1 MILGIKPKLGEQG
14 DLNKWYYGIEII
26 KCNPQILGIL
36 KPYILIWFIKWF
48 DFGEPYTLN
57 GRKEKRKGIIKR
69 FEFPY
74 GIRIE
79 FFK

>member
-26 KCNPQILGIL
+26 KCNPQIAGIL
-36 KPYILIWFIKWF
+36 KPYIFIWCIKWL
-48 DFGEPYTLN
+48 DFGEPYMLN
-57 GRKEKRKGIIKR
+57 GRKEKRKGFTKR

>member
-48 DFGEPYTLN
+48 ESN
-57 GRKEKRKGIIKR
+57 ARGI
-69 FEFPY
+69 
-74 GIRIE
+74 
-79 FFK
+79 